1 MGNFIEFFKERTF
14 ETLPDTII
22 HILPKIIGFA
32 AVLIIGFW
40 LSNLAGKL
48 LVKILE
54 KNKVDSSM
62 HRFLMR
68 MLVVMLKVVVFV
80 VALDQIGININS
92 FVTAIGAAGITAG
105 LGLQN
110 SIAQFAGGVQI
121 LFNKPFKSGDYIE
134 IDGVQGK
141 VREIRFMYTT
151 LITNDNKI
159 VVVPNLNMTTKN
171 LINYTSQGVIRVDLV
186 YYIGYGDDIDK
197 AKKVLHDVADRNGLV
212 EKTPK
217 PVVGVCEHGASGVGI
232 TLFAWCDSKRYW
244 DTFFSLQEDVK
255 KAANYVIAAVLSNTL
270 DNPEWRLAPDNRE
283 GVRILFSLDG
293 GVDNAWFML
302 RLSVHD
308 PVMAVNAES
317 DVPGGLRRILTQL
330 CKVLEMDN
338 EELDLTPLKAAIDQ
352 LETKNNAQE

>member
-1 MGNFIEFFKERTF
+1 MREFLNTFKDWTF
-14 ETLPDTII
+14 ENLPEKIMNALPHII
-22 HILPKIIGFA
+22 AFAVIII
-32 AVLIIGFW
+32 VGFW

-48 LVKILE
+48 LVKIL
-54 KNKVDSSM
+54 KNHKVDESM

-197 AKKVLHDVADRNGLV
+197 AKKVLHDVADRNSLV
-212 EKTPK
+212 QKTPK

-255 KAANYVIAAVLSNTL
+255 KAFDKNGITIPYNQL
-270 DNPEWRLAPDNRE
+270 DVHIDN
-283 GVRILFSLDG
+283 
-293 GVDNAWFML
+293 N
-302 RLSVHD
+302 
-308 PVMAVNAES
+308 
-317 DVPGGLRRILTQL
+317 
-330 CKVLEMDN
+330 
-338 EELDLTPLKAAIDQ
+338 
-352 LETKNNAQE
+352 

>member
-1 MGNFIEFFKERTF
+1 MRDFLNTFKDWTF
-14 ETLPDTII
+14 ENLPEKIMNALPHII
-22 HILPKIIGFA
+22 AFAVIII
-32 AVLIIGFW
+32 VGFW

-48 LVKILE
+48 LVKIL
-54 KNKVDSSM
+54 KNHKVDESM

-171 LINYTSQGVIRVDLV
+171 LINYTSQGVIRVDLL

-255 KAANYVIAAVLSNTL
+255 KAFDKNGITIPYNQL
-270 DNPEWRLAPDNRE
+270 DVHIDN
-283 GVRILFSLDG
+283 
-293 GVDNAWFML
+293 N
-302 RLSVHD
+302 
-308 PVMAVNAES
+308 
-317 DVPGGLRRILTQL
+317 
-330 CKVLEMDN
+330 
-338 EELDLTPLKAAIDQ
+338 
-352 LETKNNAQE
+352 

>member
-1 MGNFIEFFKERTF
+1 MRDFLNTFKDWTF
-14 ETLPDTII
+14 ENLPEKIMNALPHII
-22 HILPKIIGFA
+22 AFAVIII
-32 AVLIIGFW
+32 VGFW

-48 LVKILE
+48 LVKIL
-54 KNKVDSSM
+54 KNHKVDESM

-171 LINYTSQGVIRVDLV
+171 LINYTSQGVIRVDLL

-212 EKTPK
+212 QKTPK

-255 KAANYVIAAVLSNTL
+255 KAFDKNGITIPYNQL
-270 DNPEWRLAPDNRE
+270 DVHIDN
-283 GVRILFSLDG
+283 
-293 GVDNAWFML
+293 N
-302 RLSVHD
+302 
-308 PVMAVNAES
+308 
-317 DVPGGLRRILTQL
+317 
-330 CKVLEMDN
+330 
-338 EELDLTPLKAAIDQ
+338 
-352 LETKNNAQE
+352 